1 MDAGSFSCSRRAVLD
16 ERLKCSEQSTA
27 TLVGSL
33 LHQIFQAGL
42 LLEVPTEDLLYEY
55 SRIVLNKNVENLYA
69 CGVNEN
75 EVYVTLAGAI
85 PRIINWIKL
94 FKHSQNSNVPVV
106 DFGLGHGLKQVSI
119 SEAWKLFHSATITWG
134 SGVTAVAFD
143 PTRGGSVI
151 AVVIVEVAG
160 GPNADSSAEKAKR
173 VTFDPFDMPSDVRTL
188 ARILYSAHGG
198 EVAVAFLRGGV
209 HIFSGPSFAPVDNY
223 QITIGSAI
231 AAPAFSSTSCCSAS
245 VWHDSSK
252 DCTILKIIRVLPP
265 ALPSNQAKANSSTWE
280 HAVAERFWWSLLV
293 GVDWWDAVGCTQSAA
308 EDGIGEDMQVSFSAE
323 GIRMYTRKMTDFAG
337 LDHLSATIY

>member
-1 MDAGSFSCSRRAVLD
+1 MVAGSFSCSRRAVLD

-27 TLVGSL
+27 ALVGSL

-42 LLEVPTEDLLYEY
+42 LLEIPTEDLLYEY

-75 EVYVTLAGAI
+75 EVFVTLAGAI

-106 DFGLGHGLKQVSI
+106 DFGLGHGLKQIFGNPTSSFGGQAPMQTVWEPKVNKSI
-119 SEAWKLFHSATITWG
+119 P
-134 SGVTAVAFD
+134 
-143 PTRGGSVI
+143 PTNDFK
-151 AVVIVEVAG
+151 AHQAVAG

-173 VTFDPFDMPSDVRTL
+173 VTFDPFDMPSDVRIL

-223 QITIGSAI
+223 QITVGSAI

-245 VWHDSSK
+245 VWHDSCK
-252 DCTILKIIRVLPP
+252 DCTILKIIHVLPP
-265 ALPSNQAKANSSTWE
+265 ALASNQAKANSSTWE
-280 HAVAERFWWSLLV
+280 RAIAERFWWSLLV